1 MVNKLLKV
9 EQTGKVILRI
19 GIAIY
24 MWSVVL
30 FSYQFDQS
38 KLLMILVMAAIVII
52 PILSLMH
59 FKNPKLGLAG
69 GIGKAIFFLASI
81 AILIYSDLKA
91 NAIWQLI
98 YLHTIKDL
106 LLAIACIVLIGESLK
121 EMVRDRIT
129 RPFPK

>member
-9 EQTGKVILRI
+9 EQIGKISLRV
-19 GIAIY
+19 GIAVY
-24 MWSVVL
+24 LWSIVL
-30 FSYQFDQS
+30 LSYQFDQD
-38 KLLMILVMAAIVII
+38 KPWMALVMAAVVII
-52 PILSLMH
+52 PGLSLLH
-59 FKNPKLGLAG
+59 FKSPKIGLIG
-69 GIGKAIFFLASI
+69 GIGKVIFFLASI
-81 AILIYSDLKA
+81 AILVFSDLKA

-106 LLAIACIVLIGESLK
+106 LLAIASVILIGESLK